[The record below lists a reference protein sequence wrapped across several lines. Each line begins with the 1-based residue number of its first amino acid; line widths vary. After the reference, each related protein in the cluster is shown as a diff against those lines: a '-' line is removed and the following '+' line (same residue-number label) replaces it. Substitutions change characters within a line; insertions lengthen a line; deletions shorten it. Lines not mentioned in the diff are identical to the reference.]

1 MEAEESA
8 AGSAAG
14 RAGGRAAGRA
24 GGALSRSRAGQSR
37 AASQLSVLRTY
48 LLLRLHAASGLSG
61 RAAARGH
68 VQAQVQAQVQSL
80 SKGPVSPALSVLP
93 PPAEVVEDLE
103 GERAE
108 EQQPWRR
115 GPLSPPRRLQSGGGS
130 GFSAAASGL
139 GSEALQQLRL
149 PGALPLY
156 SPPRVSSSLRLSP
169 SLQRSIRAGADA
181 EQRLLGRGR
190 GSEERPPRAEEF
202 GWRSA
207 AAESP
212 AALPGR
218 LRSPPLGLA
227 LYSAAG
233 AVLMGRGR
241 TQSPAAV
248 GGRENL

>member
-1 MEAEESA
+1 MQ
-8 AGSAAG
+8 
-14 RAGGRAAGRA
+14 
-24 GGALSRSRAGQSR
+24 SRSRAGQGR

-61 RAAARGH
+61 RAAARGLL
-68 VQAQVQAQVQSL
+68 QAQAQAQVQSL

-156 SPPRVSSSLRLSP
+156 SPPRAMALWRSSEDGAEAGGSRGFSGSLP
-169 SLQRSIRAGADA
+169 AP
-181 EQRLLGRGR
+181 GRGQQQ
-190 GSEERPPRAEEF
+190 RPR
-202 GWRSA
+202 
-207 AAESP
+207 
-212 AALPGR
+212 
-218 LRSPPLGLA
+218 GLA

-233 AVLMGRGR
+233 AVLMGN
-241 TQSPAAV
+241 
-248 GGRENL
+248 GGLAQGP